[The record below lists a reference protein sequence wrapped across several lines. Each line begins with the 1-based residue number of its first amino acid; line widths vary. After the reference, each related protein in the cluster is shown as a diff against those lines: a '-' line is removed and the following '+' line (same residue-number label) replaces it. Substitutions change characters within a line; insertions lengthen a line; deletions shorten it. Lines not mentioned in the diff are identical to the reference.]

1 MKIWYPEGTRR
12 SMSDIEVT
20 ILNEEL
26 VRDMAPA
33 RPASGHKG
41 TFGTALVTAGSEYM
55 PGACVLA
62 CGAALRSGC
71 GLVRVFSEK
80 RTLDAVG
87 VTHPCALQS
96 LRDGMPTAVLR
107 TAGRLIESADSVL
120 IGPGMPADDLNI
132 RPLLELFIRKNVNL
146 VIDAGALSAAAH
158 DKEHILPMLRHRETP
173 AVLTPHPGEFARISA
188 GVEGISPD
196 DSSETAAVKLA
207 AKLKSVI
214 VLKNSRT
221 VIAMPDGRLFKNE
234 TENDGLAKGG
244 SGDVLAGLAAGLLA
258 QGATP
263 EKAACAAVWIH
274 SQAGLAASAKYGR
287 RAMLPSDL
295 EEFLPDAFTKAGWNS

>member
-1 MKIWYPEGTRR
+1 
-12 SMSDIEVT
+12 MSDSDVT
-20 ILNEEL
+20 ILTEEL
-26 VRDMAPA
+26 VRGMAPV

-41 TFGTALVTAGSEYM
+41 TFGTALITAGSEFM

-71 GLVRVFSEK
+71 GLVRVYSEK
-80 RTLDAVG
+80 RTLDAVS

-96 LRDGMPTAVLR
+96 LRDGMPTGVLR
-107 TAGRLIESADSVL
+107 MAGRLLEKTSSVL

-132 RPLLELFIRKNVNL
+132 LPLLELFIRKPVKL

-158 DKEHILPMLRHRETP
+158 DKENILPLIRHREVP
-173 AVLTPHPGEFARISA
+173 AILTPHPGEFARIAA
-188 GVEGISPD
+188 GVDGILPD
-196 DSSETAAVKLA
+196 DPSETAARKLA
-207 AKLKSVI
+207 MKLKSVI

-221 VIAMPDGRLFKNE
+221 VIAMPDGRLYKND

-263 EKAACAAVWIH
+263 EQAACAAVWIH
-274 SQAGLAASAKYGR
+274 SQAGLAASAKYGK

-295 EEFLPDAFTKAGWNS
+295 EEFIPDAFAKAGWN

>member
-1 MKIWYPEGTRR
+1 MT
-12 SMSDIEVT
+12 DNDVT
-20 ILNEEL
+20 ILTEEL
-26 VRDMAPA
+26 VRGMAPA

-41 TFGTALVTAGSEYM
+41 TFGTALITAGSEYM

-71 GLVRVFSEK
+71 GLVRVYSEK
-80 RTLDAVG
+80 RTLDAVS

-96 LRDGMPTAVLR
+96 LRDGMPTGVLR
-107 TAGRLIESADSVL
+107 TAGRLLENADSVL
-120 IGPGMPADDLNI
+120 IGPGIPADDLNI
-132 RPLLELFIRKNVNL
+132 VPLLDLFIRKPVKL

-158 DKEHILPMLRHRETP
+158 DKEHVLPMLRHREIP
-173 AVLTPHPGEFARISA
+173 AVLTPHPGEFARIAA
-188 GVEGISPD
+188 GVDGILPD
-196 DSSETAAVKLA
+196 DPSETAARKLA
-207 AKLKSVI
+207 MKLKSVI

-221 VIAMPDGRLFKNE
+221 VIALPDGRLFRND

-263 EKAACAAVWIH
+263 EQAACAAVWIH
-274 SQAGLAASAKYGR
+274 SQAGLAASAKYGK

-295 EEFLPDAFTKAGWNS
+295 EEFIPEAFAKAGWN

>member
-1 MKIWYPEGTRR
+1 
-12 SMSDIEVT
+12 MSDSDVT
-20 ILNEEL
+20 ILTEEL
-26 VRDMAPA
+26 VRGMAPV

-41 TFGTALVTAGSEYM
+41 TFGTALITAGSEYM

-71 GLVRVFSEK
+71 GLVRVYSEK
-80 RTLDAVG
+80 RTLDAVS

-96 LRDGMPTAVLR
+96 LRDGMPTGVLR
-107 TAGRLIESADSVL
+107 TAGRLLEKTSSVL

-132 RPLLELFIRKNVNL
+132 LPLLELFIRKPVKL

-158 DKEHILPMLRHRETP
+158 DKENILPLIRHREVP
-173 AVLTPHPGEFARISA
+173 AILTPHPGEFARIAA
-188 GVEGISPD
+188 GVDGILPD
-196 DSSETAAVKLA
+196 DPSETAARKLA
-207 AKLKSVI
+207 MKLKSVI

-221 VIAMPDGRLFKNE
+221 VIAMPDGRLYKND

-263 EKAACAAVWIH
+263 EQAACAAVWIH
-274 SQAGLAASAKYGR
+274 SQAGLAASAKYGK

-295 EEFLPDAFTKAGWNS
+295 EEFIPDAFAKAGWN

>member
-1 MKIWYPEGTRR
+1 MT
-12 SMSDIEVT
+12 DNDVT
-20 ILNEEL
+20 ILTEEL
-26 VRDMAPA
+26 VRGMAPA

-41 TFGTALVTAGSEYM
+41 TFGTALITAGSEYM

-71 GLVRVFSEK
+71 GLVRVYSEK
-80 RTLDAVG
+80 RTLDAVS

-96 LRDGMPTAVLR
+96 LRDGMPTGVLR
-107 TAGRLIESADSVL
+107 TAGRLLENADSIL
-120 IGPGMPADDLNI
+120 IGPGIPADDLNI
-132 RPLLELFIRKNVNL
+132 VPLLDLFIRKPVKL

-158 DKEHILPMLRHRETP
+158 DKEHVLPMLRHREIP
-173 AVLTPHPGEFARISA
+173 AVLTPHPGEFARIAA
-188 GVEGISPD
+188 GVDGILPD
-196 DSSETAAVKLA
+196 DPSETAARKLA
-207 AKLKSVI
+207 MKLKSVI

-221 VIAMPDGRLFKNE
+221 VIALPDGRLFRND

-244 SGDVLAGLAAGLLA
+244 SGDVFAGLAAGLLA

-263 EKAACAAVWIH
+263 EQAACAAVWIH
-274 SQAGLAASAKYGR
+274 SQAGLAASAKYGK

-295 EEFLPDAFTKAGWNS
+295 EEFIPEAFAKAGWN